1 MDRDFVEK
9 LKSQI
14 AKEETSS
21 IVESEDGVAKIHI
34 GSGDVYK
41 NFIEVNEN
49 DDKNFI
55 EINENEQPSDA
66 SAPEEE
72 AEGSTNNSKEEHRKI
87 SGTMTPTIV
96 EVYGR
101 D

>member
-49 DDKNFI
+49 DDKN
-55 EINENEQPSDA
+55 EQNPDA
-66 SAPEEE
+66 PAPEGE
-72 AEGSTNNSKEEHRKI
+72 ADDSNNSKEEHRKI

>member
-49 DDKNFI
+49 EPD
-55 EINENEQPSDA
+55 

-72 AEGSTNNSKEEHRKI
+72 ENSNSKEEHRKI

>member
-1 MDRDFVEK
+1 MDKDFVEK

-49 DDKNFI
+49 EPD
-55 EINENEQPSDA
+55 

-72 AEGSTNNSKEEHRKI
+72 NSNSKEEHRKI

>member
-1 MDRDFVEK
+1 MDKDFVEK

-49 DDKNFI
+49 EPD
-55 EINENEQPSDA
+55 
-66 SAPEEE
+66 SAPEDEVE
-72 AEGSTNNSKEEHRKI
+72 DSNSKEEHRKI

>member
-1 MDRDFVEK
+1 MDKDFVEK

-49 DDKNFI
+49 
-55 EINENEQPSDA
+55 EQADA
-66 SAPEEE
+66 APEITEDDSNK
-72 AEGSTNNSKEEHRKI
+72 GEHRKI

>member
-49 DDKNFI
+49 
-55 EINENEQPSDA
+55 EQADA
-66 SAPEEE
+66 APEITEDD
-72 AEGSTNNSKEEHRKI
+72 SNDLKEENRKI

>member
-49 DDKNFI
+49 
-55 EINENEQPSDA
+55 EQPDA
-66 SAPEEE
+66 DDADPE
-72 AEGSTNNSKEEHRKI
+72 AEDDSNSKETEHRKI

>member
-1 MDRDFVEK
+1 MVVVDVVPVVVVFVV
-9 LKSQI
+9 S
-14 AKEETSS
+14 
-21 IVESEDGVAKIHI
+21 VGVAKIHI

-49 DDKNFI
+49 EQADAAAEITEDDSNK
-55 EINENEQPSDA
+55 
-66 SAPEEE
+66 
-72 AEGSTNNSKEEHRKI
+72 GEHRKI

>member
-49 DDKNFI
+49 
-55 EINENEQPSDA
+55 EQADT
-66 SAPEEE
+66 APEITEDD
-72 AEGSTNNSKEEHRKI
+72 SNNLKEENRKI